1 MKESKTSDTCRTEE
15 TEALKLFQ
23 LEIETGSIKEKDVSE
38 KVVKSNMLKQRSTK
52 AVVLKLRRLREDH
65 SKHLEPPSEQL
76 TSSKKVIRYQK
87 EAEFQKEP
95 SVSSAMSISSESSRF
110 WRKFTDEQTRH
121 LVSLT
126 KDLII
131 NNAIKKEVD
140 WERVVSDQKALELG
154 LITGKEDEGEIQRAK
169 QRLTDKI
176 HQETRKERLSK
187 KK

>member
-95 SVSSAMSISSESSRF
+95 SVSSAMSISANLRDFGESS
-110 WRKFTDEQTRH
+110 
-121 LVSLT
+121 LT
-126 KDLII
+126 NRQD
-131 NNAIKKEVD
+131 
-140 WERVVSDQKALELG
+140 
-154 LITGKEDEGEIQRAK
+154 T
-169 QRLTDKI
+169 
-176 HQETRKERLSK
+176 
-187 KK
+187 